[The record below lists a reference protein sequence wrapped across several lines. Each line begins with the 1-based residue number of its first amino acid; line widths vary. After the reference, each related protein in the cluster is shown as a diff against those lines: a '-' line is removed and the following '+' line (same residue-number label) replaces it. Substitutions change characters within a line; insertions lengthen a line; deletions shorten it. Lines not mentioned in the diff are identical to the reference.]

1 MLCREA
7 MLTHRTLLLKLYTLL
22 VASNKTRR
30 KLRSEKEPKK
40 FYYQIVI
47 KHEVSKESIYF
58 SSWTKSV
65 KSLREDPIFLSG
77 LILNKVC
84 VYGRISTECALL
96 PDILSCCCE
105 MIRNENFT
113 LSNVK
118 GRKAYQSE
126 MWLYSP
132 R

>member
-47 KHEVSKESIYF
+47 KHEVSNESIYF

-77 LILNKVC
+77 PILNKVW
-84 VYGRISTECALL
+84 VYVRNSTECAVL
-96 PDILSCCCE
+96 PDI
-105 MIRNENFT
+105 
-113 LSNVK
+113 
-118 GRKAYQSE
+118 
-126 MWLYSP
+126 
-132 R
+132 